1 MADRVITAEM
11 VIAGRDGGASDML
24 AKIAGRLDMV
34 AKAASHSDKVQALG
48 KAFGA
53 LEGQMKA
60 FDKLNGA
67 QKTLTVFQ
75 DRVATAAANVT
86 RLETA
91 MASVEKPSARM
102 ITSITAAHAA
112 LDKATGAATRQT
124 TALRAAETAVAA
136 MGHPV
141 DRAAVA
147 QERLR
152 RDMDLTTSA
161 IEKQMLA
168 DRRAQEVAKMGAVV
182 DRERATADHRR
193 QHLAAHSGVG
203 HLAATAAAGYV
214 SAHGVLSLAEKSYEA
229 GSEYQHELVG
239 LQNTGRTPAQIAAI
253 TKAAADAA
261 QKVPTSTFIENMATV
276 KETTEAFGSVEH
288 AMSHLAFLQKATSV
302 LHASA
307 GNKVEGGSAQIGK
320 ALAKYYEERMRP
332 PEEFESEI
340 SAMIPAMVAS
350 GGQFNPQNLY
360 MFAQGA
366 KSALPGYSVEFMRD
380 YAPSLIARNGERA
393 GTSAF
398 AFDSV
403 ISGKARDKKQAQ
415 EWVRLGLLNPHQV
428 IEGKDGPI
436 GWKAGAVKGTRLAS
450 ENPVEWAEKVLIP
463 AMKAKG
469 VNTEDRLAVKT
480 ELATLF
486 RNGMSNFFATE
497 ITQQQSLHLLHKN
510 AALNKAVGSTDEI
523 YQRNLTTD
531 PKVAMQGLEAA
542 FTNLIT
548 TASSPAMETAA
559 KGITWVAGE
568 LNHLALVAKDHP
580 TAALATGG
588 GLLAGGLGV
597 SGMLTARL
605 LGGGFGLRSSA
616 VALDAAAEHL
626 MMVGGGSGGVAR
638 EAVKDAAKIGG
649 PSLLPTLAI
658 PEGVTLGAAGLAIGG
673 ALAATELVKR
683 SFAAQAPGMGGQ
695 WAAATAP
702 TEGLDKARLADQV
715 AEAEA
720 LKRQIAGNAARS
732 KLPDA
737 AAMLN
742 GPLQDKL
749 AEKENQI
756 EALKVSLDGLHP
768 AVLPATSPMPPSRP
782 FTPVPAFDHAAEAR
796 EKAAARDAAIHRTER
811 QRLMRHPLEDGL
823 DRMRAEMTGENAP
836 LPPTR
841 PFTPTPPS
849 PYVDREAER
858 GRAMDRPMSIS
869 SAILA
874 LTEAARRIQAYEDD
888 RATRSRDIGGPPR
901 QFDAAA
907 PATMRPADADDRAA
921 ERADAIRKFNE
932 DLGLSGFVMGQLN
945 DKTGIVLTAFD
956 GLGGNSGTLGGSMG
970 SLAGAAGL
978 AAEKLLALANFDGAG
993 SAGAGGPGGGAGVIK
1008 ASYDGEGIGDNAGGV
1023 GNTARSK
1030 LPDAATRGGEHHE
1043 AMVTTTMPSAG
1054 SPGVHGSVPGAP
1066 NPYAGGNGAG
1076 AFVPPVGDHLTA
1088 GMRNNNLGNIG
1099 YFGQHTAGL
1108 IGPSNARDVD
1118 HPIAKFDT
1126 QESGIRA
1133 AAALALAKYHGGRHN
1148 SWDIIAA
1155 KGGWTPGKLGPDAS
1169 ISVAKAMGLGNRD
1182 DLHLDDPDR
1191 MVKFLH
1197 GLAVQEHGPAG
1208 RFYGEDSI
1216 RGALGHHQMPQE
1228 HRTLRPDAPRLGP
1241 RPEVQPNMTTAAIHG
1256 KLDRIAD
1263 AIESGGSL
1271 HRIELK
1277 TDKGVTAKRVYS
1289 RGSPGPTMA

>member
-60 FDKLNGA
+60 FDKLNNA
-67 QKTLTVFQ
+67 QKTLTIFQ
-75 DRVATAAANVT
+75 DRAATATANVT

-91 MASVEKPSARM
+91 MASVEKPNARM
-102 ITSITAAHAA
+102 VTSITAAHAA

-124 TALRAAETAVAA
+124 SALKAAETAVAA

-161 IEKQMLA
+161 IEKQMMA

-193 QHLAAHSGVG
+193 QHLASHNGVG

-320 ALAKYYEERMRP
+320 SLAKYYEERMRP

-658 PEGVTLGAAGLAIGG
+658 PEGVTLGAAGLAFGG

-720 LKRQIAGNAARS
+720 LKRQIADNAARS

-756 EALKVSLDGLHP
+756 RALKESLDGLHP
-768 AVLPATSPMPPSRP
+768 TALPSTSPLPPSRP
-782 FTPVPAFDHAAEAR
+782 FTPTPAPPAPYVDREAERGQAMMAMPR
-796 EKAAARDAAIHRTER
+796 PMDRIER
-811 QRLMRHPLEDGL
+811 FKLLQGLGVLPSWERLAPMGP
-823 DRMRAEMTGENAP
+823 P
-836 LPPTR
+836 LPPDA
-841 PFTPTPPS
+841 PA
-849 PYVDREAER
+849 YVDREAER
-858 GRAMDRPMSIS
+858 GRAMDRPMSIDP
-869 SAILA
+869 AILA
-874 LTEAARRIQAYEDD
+874 LTEAARRIQSYDDD
-888 RATRSRDIGGPPR
+888 RATRARDIGGPPR
-901 QFDAAA
+901 QFDTAA
-907 PATMRPADADDRAA
+907 PSIMRPADADDRAA

-945 DKTGIVLTAFD
+945 DKTGIVLASFD
-956 GLGGNSGTLGGSMG
+956 GLNGGVGALNTGLGELGTGSTGLRG
-970 SLAGAAGL
+970 SLDILSQTAMGAAR
-978 AAEKLLALANFDGAG
+978 ALAEVAMSGG
-993 SAGAGGPGGGAGVIK
+993 GEGTGGPGGGSGIINASFGGGGGAG
-1008 ASYDGEGIGDNAGGV
+1008 N
-1023 GNTARSK
+1023 RSFG
-1030 LPDAATRGGEHHE
+1030 TGRGGFGGGGGNL
-1043 AMVTTTMPSAG
+1043 G
-1054 SPGVHGSVPGAP
+1054 SPGWWTDARQSHAVAELQKGGVSELGAKALVSRWMNVEASGGPSTVNSIGATGIGQWLGARKAGLPSDLDGQIRHALGELHGSESRALGYLNSGSAVGAATGASQFERAEGY
-1066 NPYAGGNGAG
+1066 NSRTGTDNFTGKTLRGMGRVHAGEEHPALKAPSLRHRDLQHSDLPHRGGPTTSAHNEMIGA
-1076 AFVPPVGDHLTA
+1076 VRQLTA
-1088 GMRNNNLGNIG
+1088 
-1099 YFGQHTAGL
+1099 
-1108 IGPSNARDVD
+1108 
-1118 HPIAKFDT
+1118 
-1126 QESGIRA
+1126 
-1133 AAALALAKYHGGRHN
+1133 
-1148 SWDIIAA
+1148 
-1155 KGGWTPGKLGPDAS
+1155 
-1169 ISVAKAMGLGNRD
+1169 
-1182 DLHLDDPDR
+1182 
-1191 MVKFLH
+1191 
-1197 GLAVQEHGPAG
+1197 AVE
-1208 RFYGEDSI
+1208 
-1216 RGALGHHQMPQE
+1216 
-1228 HRTLRPDAPRLGP
+1228 T
-1241 RPEVQPNMTTAAIHG
+1241 
-1256 KLDRIAD
+1256 
-1263 AIESGGSL
+1263 GGSL